1 MWRLVHTR
9 SSSVQ
14 TYRSFNQFVINHLK
28 DFILNNIQTIN
39 FLLSRLYY
47 DSVQIAV
54 TEKAPSRFDCEQSLP
69 FLLRHFKMKTRA
81 WSEGRSPRETRE
93 SHNLSF
99 FSAPLSSLHL
109 ALRKHAINIKL
120 NKHKHKHYACTYTI
134 NVDLTT
140 LQLVR
145 VCCPSLWPSLN
156 ETLLPFFQSLAFLW
170 KDCPPNQN
178 EFQQSTLHNT

>member
-54 TEKAPSRFDCEQSLP
+54 TEKASSRFDYEESLP
-69 FLLRHFKMKTRA
+69 FLLRHFKMKARA
-81 WSEGRSPRETRE
+81 RSE
-93 SHNLSF
+93 SHNFSF
-99 FSAPLSSLHL
+99 FSAPLSSLRL
-109 ALRKHAINIKL
+109 ALRKHGIHMKL
-120 NKHKHKHYACTYTI
+120 NKHKHKHYSCTI

-145 VCCPSLWPSLN
+145 VCCPSLWPFLN
-156 ETLLPFFQSLAFLW
+156 ETLLPFFQSLASLW
-170 KDCPPNQN
+170 KDCPPNLN